1 MALWGDKD
9 NIYSDGTV
17 SLNLVNDEWIVTGSG
32 TTFGNVGAAGTGDV
46 IRFGDVVGG
55 TFFGDAVIVGI
66 ASNTQLTIGS
76 TSGLSN
82 SAISGVNF
90 TINQEP
96 KYTVFDS
103 KYSQK
108 CESPS
113 ETINAVVTTAS
124 HPGAGIGTNIVA
136 IASTIGILITDTLT
150 ASGGVSAVVSSIGAT
165 TVSLGSTISAGIATG
180 ALVTFTR
187 VTGGYN
193 SYVAG
198 VSTEGIGAATSTA
211 YATGAGWVGVTTYK
225 DSEGNLRVKTE
236 ILVAMSGI
244 QTGNVPIYD
253 ADPTV

>member
-9 NIYSDGTV
+9 NIFSGGTV
-17 SLNLVNDEWIVTGSG
+17 SLDYQTGVVTGSG

-55 TFFGDAVIVGI
+55 TYYGDAVIVGI

-76 TSGLSN
+76 TNGLSG
-82 SAISGVNF
+82 ATISGAQF
-90 TINQEP
+90 TVNQEP
-96 KYTVFDS
+96 KYTIDDVF
-103 KYSQK
+103 YSQK
-108 CESPS
+108 HEHSG

-124 HPGAGIGTNIVA
+124 APGASIGTSIVA
-136 IASTIGILITDTLT
+136 VASTTGILVTDTLT

-165 TVSLGSTISAGIATG
+165 TVSLGSTISAGITTG
-180 ALVTFTR
+180 ATITFTR
-187 VTGGYN
+187 VTGARN
-193 SYVAG
+193 TYVAG
-198 VSTEGIGAATSTA
+198 VSTEGVGAASSTV
-211 YATGAGWVGVTTYK
+211 YEIGSGWVGVTTYK
-225 DSEGNLRVKTE
+225 DAEGNLRVKKE